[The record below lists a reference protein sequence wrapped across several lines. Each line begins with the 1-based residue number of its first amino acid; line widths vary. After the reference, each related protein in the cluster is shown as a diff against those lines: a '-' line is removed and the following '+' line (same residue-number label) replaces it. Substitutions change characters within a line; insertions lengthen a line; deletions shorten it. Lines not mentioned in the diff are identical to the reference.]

1 MCALSLCQLA
11 EFRNNGCILLFSRTR
26 MENLV
31 WLGLLGLGIWFW
43 VDSMNAK
50 ERAVTVAIRAC
61 REIDVQFLDQTVA
74 LESMKPTR
82 NSYGH
87 LVWRRIYSFEY
98 SSNGVERRLGRVILR
113 GRVLEQVQVDRE
125 EGTTI
130 EQY

>member
-1 MCALSLCQLA
+1 
-11 EFRNNGCILLFSRTR
+11 

>member
-1 MCALSLCQLA
+1 
-11 EFRNNGCILLFSRTR
+11 

-98 SSNGVERRLGRVILR
+98 SANGVERRQGRAILR

>member
-1 MCALSLCQLA
+1 
-11 EFRNNGCILLFSRTR
+11 

-50 ERAVTVAIRAC
+50 ERAVTVAVRAC

-74 LESMKPTR
+74 LESMKPVR
-82 NSYGH
+82 NVHGH
-87 LVWRRIYSFEY
+87 LVWRRIYSFDY
-98 SSNGVERRLGRVILR
+98 SANGVERRQGRAILR

>member
-1 MCALSLCQLA
+1 
-11 EFRNNGCILLFSRTR
+11 

-50 ERAVTVAIRAC
+50 ERAVTVAVRAC

-74 LESMKPTR
+74 LESMKPVR
-82 NSYGH
+82 NAHGH

-98 SSNGVERRLGRVILR
+98 SANGVERRQGRAILR

>member
-1 MCALSLCQLA
+1 
-11 EFRNNGCILLFSRTR
+11 

-50 ERAVTVAIRAC
+50 ERAVTVAVRAC

-74 LESMKPTR
+74 LESMKPVR
-82 NSYGH
+82 NTHGH

-98 SSNGVERRLGRVILR
+98 SANGVERRQGRAILR

>member
-1 MCALSLCQLA
+1 
-11 EFRNNGCILLFSRTR
+11 

-50 ERAVTVAIRAC
+50 ERAVAVAIRAC

-74 LESMKPTR
+74 LESMKPAR
-82 NSYGH
+82 NTHGH

-98 SSNGVERRLGRVILR
+98 SANGVERQQGRAILR